1 MSKLPDS
8 IIMKPSPFKY
18 GQIVSNQHFTNR
30 EQELDRLLS
39 NMLQGNHTL
48 ILSPRRWGKSSL
60 VERVVNI
67 IDKKHKAYRTVV
79 IDLFTVGS
87 EKEFLEIFAR
97 EVLKAAS
104 DKWEE
109 RIRDAKEL
117 FKAIIPKISLGPD
130 PFTEFSISFDLEELK
145 KHNDEILNLPET
157 LAIKKGIK
165 LIICLDEFQNLS
177 SFPEYELLEKKMRA
191 IWQRQKSVTYCLYG
205 SKRHMMEEIFDNPS
219 KPFYRFGDMM
229 MLPKI
234 EQSKW
239 VDYIVKSFE
248 ASGKL
253 IDENTASKI
262 PVAMKNHSWYVQQLS
277 NYTWNL
283 TNKKATSQD
292 VQKALE
298 EVIQTNSPLFQ
309 KEIESLSTT
318 QVNMLKAVSKGEF
331 QLTSTHVMT
340 VYSLG
345 TPNNVIKNKRSLIE
359 RDIILEL
366 EKGYEFADP
375 VFELWFRNIFFGVDY
390 V

>member
-1 MSKLPDS
+1 
-8 IIMKPSPFKY
+8 MKPSPFKY
-18 GQIVSNQHFTNR
+18 GQTVNNQHFTNR
-30 EQELDRLLS
+30 EKELERLLA
-39 NMLQGNHTL
+39 NMLQGNHTM

-60 VERVVNI
+60 VEKAISI
-67 IDKKHKAYRTVV
+67 IDKKHRSYRTVI

-87 EKEFLEIFAR
+87 EKEFMEIFAK

-117 FKAIIPKISLGPD
+117 FKSIIPKISLGPD
-130 PFTEFSISFDLEELK
+130 PFTEFSISFDLDDLK
-145 KHNDEILNLPET
+145 KHNDEILNLPEVI
-157 LAIKKGIK
+157 AKKKGIK

-177 SFPEYELLEKKMRA
+177 SFPEYELLKKKMRA

-205 SKRHMMEEIFDNPS
+205 SKRHMMEDIFDNPS

-234 EQSKW
+234 DQSKW
-239 VDYIVKSFE
+239 VNYITKSFE
-248 ASGKL
+248 ATGKS
-253 IDENTASKI
+253 IDGTTATKI
-262 PVAMKNHSWYVQQLS
+262 PVAMKNHSWYVQQLA

-283 TNKKATSQD
+283 TQKKATIKE
-292 VQKALE
+292 VKRALE

-318 QVNMLKAVSKGEF
+318 QINMLKAVCKGES
-331 QLTSTHVMT
+331 QLTSAAVMS

-345 TPNNVIKNKRSLIE
+345 TPNNVIKNKRSLVE

-366 EKGYEFADP
+366 ENSYEFADP
-375 VFELWFRNIFFGVDY
+375 VFELWFRKAFFDVEYDND
-390 V
+390 